1 MEKVAVGVAILLL
14 LFFTQVTPDRVE
26 RELEKALRQSLPA
39 KSVDVELKGSPG
51 FPTLQ
56 GKFKKLTI
64 KIDGLSFAGGEL
76 LEMLPIRFTDKPKK
90 EGRVGEVLLLLRDV
104 NYEGLTISSLQAQ
117 AQTVSFDLKSSFQ
130 EKRLV
135 LVSAAS
141 GTLSGFIAAN
151 SIQQFITNHAT
162 KYGVEDVMVRLRSGS
177 VEVEGKWR
185 VELAGVPIVR
195 VPFEA
200 VTELFPINN
209 EIHWKLQQATIAEI
223 VPLPIG
229 WLQER
234 FKQLNPLIRF
244 DLAPLQVQLQ
254 TVAVAPKG
262 VHIAATFSL
271 APVAEVNLKPPTK

>member
-1 MEKVAVGVAILLL
+1 MEKVAAGIAILLL

-56 GKFKKLTI
+56 GKFKKLTVEI
-64 KIDGLSFAGGEL
+64 EGLAFAGGEL

-104 NYEGLTISSLQAQ
+104 NYEGLTISELKAQ
-117 AQTVSFDLKSSFQ
+117 AQTVRFDLKSSLQ

-141 GTLSGFIAAN
+141 GTLSGFITADSVQRYLAKH
-151 SIQQFITNHAT
+151 TT
-162 KYGVEDVMVRLRSGS
+162 KYGIEDARGRLKGGNVEF
-177 VEVEGKWR
+177 EGKWR

-200 VTELFPINN
+200 VAELFPVNN
-209 EIHWKLQQATIAEI
+209 EIHWKLQQVTIAEI
-223 VPLPIG
+223 VPLPAG

-254 TVAVAPKG
+254 TVTVTSKG
-262 VHIAATFSL
+262 VHIMAKFAL
-271 APVAEVNLKPPTK
+271 APVAEADLKPPTK